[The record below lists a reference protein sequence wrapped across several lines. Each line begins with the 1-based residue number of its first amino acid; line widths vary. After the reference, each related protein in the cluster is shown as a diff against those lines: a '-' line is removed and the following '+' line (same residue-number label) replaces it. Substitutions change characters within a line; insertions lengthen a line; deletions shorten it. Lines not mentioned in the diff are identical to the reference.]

1 MDAPKS
7 ICVLADSHAAALR
20 RGWSLIE
27 EEFPGTALT
36 FFAGTSGEWNSL
48 RLDDGKL
55 APTSPILQEHFARS
69 ARKPAI
75 ADDYDAYL
83 VCSIGL
89 AISFALKQW
98 LQQDRQDWPLHRAA
112 VARHIRNTN
121 CAHALALLR
130 KITAKPVLLMAAP
143 FQPQDYC
150 LFSPSL
156 DDETTTRI
164 RTEFF
169 EECEALAARNRAT
182 FFRQPKRTWA
192 PNGVTTQMQFASL
205 SLPDGRDDRRHCNP
219 RYGALVLRRVL
230 ESGFGGD

>member
-1 MDAPKS
+1 MAAPKT

-27 EEFPGTALT
+27 DSFPETALT
-36 FFAGTSGEWNSL
+36 FFAGTSGEWKSL
-48 RLDDGKL
+48 RLADGKL
-55 APTSPILQEHFARS
+55 APTSPILQEHFDRS
-69 ARKPAI
+69 AHKPAI
-75 ADDYDAYL
+75 TDDYDAYI

-98 LQQDRQDWPLHRAA
+98 LQQGQQDWPLHRTA
-112 VARHIRNTN
+112 VARHIGNTN

-130 KITAKPVLLMAAP
+130 KITAKPVLLMTAP
-143 FQPQDYC
+143 FQPRDFC
-150 LFSPSL
+150 IFSPSL
-156 DDETTTRI
+156 DDATTTRI

-169 EECEALAARNRAT
+169 EECEALATRHKAT

-192 PNGVTTQMQFASL
+192 PNGVTTKMEFASP
-205 SLPDGRDDRRHCNP
+205 SLPDGREDRRHCTP

-230 ESGFGGD
+230 ETGFDAD